1 MIYLELVVF
10 SQLRDISRQYKKIN
24 KTKQEDLKEKMRDL
38 NWLANKSLIG
48 GKFLVKPH
56 YLMYHSTLIHYRK
69 SPTS

>member
-38 NWLANKSLIG
+38 N
-48 GKFLVKPH
+48 
-56 YLMYHSTLIHYRK
+56 
-69 SPTS
+69 